1 MRKSKSLERIHN
13 TEREFHD
20 QLAEKTKLSQIN
32 IRGIFEA
39 ETAPETRYAYS
50 KMENISNKRILDLGC
65 GTGEASLYFAMK
77 GAARIDAID
86 IAPKMINILKR
97 MAAIKKYSKKIKPE
111 VMLAEKLSYPNNT
124 FDIVYGRGVLHHV
137 EMGKALEEVYRVLK
151 PGGVATFIEPLE
163 HNPVIN
169 VYRKIA
175 KDVRTPDETPL
186 NYDKINKITK
196 AKFKSLI
203 HDEFQFTT
211 LLIMLWYFLVDRV
224 NPNKERYW
232 DKLINDSKNKAT
244 FFRFLNGV
252 DRLIFKMIP
261 YLRRYSWYTVLVYTK

>member
-1 MRKSKSLERIHN
+1 MKKNKSLEKRHN

-20 QLAEKTKLSQIN
+20 LLAQKTKLSQVN
-32 IRGIFEA
+32 IKGIFEA

-50 KMENISNKRILDLGC
+50 KMGKVTNKRILDLGC
-65 GTGEASLYFAMK
+65 GTGEAALYFAMK
-77 GAARIDAID
+77 GASMVNAID
-86 IAPKMINILKR
+86 ISPKMINILKK
-97 MAAIKKYSKKIKPE
+97 MASLKKYSKKIKPE
-111 VMLAEKLSYPNNT
+111 VMLAEKLKFPKNT

-137 EMGKALEEVYRVLK
+137 DMGKALEEVYRVLK
-151 PGGVATFIEPLE
+151 PGGVATFVEPLE

-186 NYDKINKITK
+186 NYDKIGKITK
-196 AKFKSLI
+196 AKFRSLN

-211 LLIMLWYFLVDRV
+211 LLIMLWYFLIDRV

-232 DKLINDSKNKAT
+232 DKLINDSKNKASL
-244 FFRFLNGV
+244 FRVLNGL
-252 DRLIFKMIP
+252 DRLIFKVIP
-261 YLRRYSWYTVLVYTK
+261 YFRRYSWYTVLVYTK